1 MVIITYP
8 PVTHYQYQ
16 YQPYWWQILL
26 PILIVL
32 FILFLIF
39 GLPILL
45 LILFIKL
52 VVEALS
58 D

>member
-8 PVTHYQYQ
+8 PITHYQ
-16 YQPYWWQILL
+16 YQPYWWIWILL
-26 PILIVL
+26 PILLGL
-32 FILFLIF
+32 FMLFLIF

-45 LILFIKL
+45 LILFVKL